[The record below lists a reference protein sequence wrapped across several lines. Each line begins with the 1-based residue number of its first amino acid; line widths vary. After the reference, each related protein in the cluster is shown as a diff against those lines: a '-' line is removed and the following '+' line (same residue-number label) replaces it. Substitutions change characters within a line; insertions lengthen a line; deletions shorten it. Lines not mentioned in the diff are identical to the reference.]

1 MTKNLNIFIYGVQV
15 NLKFPK
21 LKSLNKRIIEG
32 KSEGAIMFIIGL
44 WVDYVPEWI
53 LNIIYYNMYNSIG
66 SRMVYTIKENRTE
79 VEAAMRRHQQDVVVE
94 TGNDYFRSSV
104 SYLS

>member
-44 WVDYVPEWI
+44 WVDYVPE
-53 LNIIYYNMYNSIG
+53 
-66 SRMVYTIKENRTE
+66 
-79 VEAAMRRHQQDVVVE
+79 
-94 TGNDYFRSSV
+94 
-104 SYLS
+104 